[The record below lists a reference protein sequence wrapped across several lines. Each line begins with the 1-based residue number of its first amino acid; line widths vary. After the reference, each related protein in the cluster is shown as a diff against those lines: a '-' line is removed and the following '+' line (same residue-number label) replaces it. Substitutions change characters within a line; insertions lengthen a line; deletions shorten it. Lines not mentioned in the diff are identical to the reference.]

1 MLLIIIKLKKIC
13 KHAVKLLPYLLR
25 CVPDRYKTQKC
36 VKKLETIENGE
47 TLVPVLDCCKNQKMC
62 NKAVDNYLYVLEFV
76 PECFMTQRMCDKA
89 FTKCF
94 LVFFYIP
101 GQ

>member
-1 MLLIIIKLKKIC
+1 MFLIIIKLKKIC

-47 TLVPVLDCCKNQKMC
+47 ALVSVLDSCKNKKMC
-62 NKAVDNYLYVLEFV
+62 NKAVDNYPYVLEFV